1 VIFIYSPKI
10 AEDLIPVLYRIG
22 KKERRPMTS
31 IVDGFLRNSIS
42 SYLSN
47 IDRADE
53 GAPRADWCSKTDYVN
68 NERNAD
74 KPPAKMSAD
83 NSAYRS
89 TLAADSPIKSIEDQ
103 EGLPLKKR

>member
-1 VIFIYSPKI
+1 
-10 AEDLIPVLYRIG
+10 
-22 KKERRPMTS
+22 MTS

-89 TLAADSPIKSIEDQ
+89 TLAADRSR
-103 EGLPLKKR
+103 GLAPQKEVM

>member
-22 KKERRPMTS
+22 KKERRPMTKV
-31 IVDGFLRNSIS
+31 VDGFLRNSIS
-42 SYLSN
+42 NYLSN
-47 IDRADE
+47 IDRTDE
-53 GAPRADWCSKTDYVN
+53 VVPRAGCETNADYVN

-89 TLAADSPIKSIEDQ
+89 TLAASLSYKKS
-103 EGLPLKKR
+103 